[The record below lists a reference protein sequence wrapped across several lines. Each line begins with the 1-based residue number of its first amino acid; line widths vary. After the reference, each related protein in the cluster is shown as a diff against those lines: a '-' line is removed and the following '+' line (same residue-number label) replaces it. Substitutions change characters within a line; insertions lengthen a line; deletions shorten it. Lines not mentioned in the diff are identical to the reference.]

1 MKGASRTLSPVEPRL
16 PGTSQSRP
24 AFFRSLPAAGDVQGA
39 VAVACSVFLVGCV
52 AAFFWSTRHWP
63 LVNDPA
69 LMHYV
74 VFLMGRGMAPY
85 RDIHDINLPG
95 AYAPEW
101 LSMTLASL
109 LHVSQAAMWRGMDW
123 LLLGLAALAMLRIA
137 TRFSWF
143 AGVVAGSLFALYHGR
158 DGVGQA
164 AQRDLILTVLL
175 LWATEQLLRAM
186 RGCSAWPLVGFG
198 LCLGAAASIKPV
210 ALVYGICLLPL
221 LFQKGRT
228 KAALAAAAG
237 FALPVLATTAFLLH
251 WHAVEAFRRM
261 VEFDLPYHVSL
272 AHGTVSQLVWAAS
285 ISSVKKLICLL
296 GLTLLLAGRWRG
308 SFTAFAWPTSQ
319 NRKSQAWTCSPERC
333 LLLLG
338 VLLGL
343 FCFVAQGKGYPY
355 QRYPFVAFL
364 FLLAALEFTAAAAG
378 GPRLLRAAGVAGL
391 AFCIV
396 LCAPVYLR
404 GAIQA
409 RWSSPV
415 LQIEDALRRQAAA
428 GDLRSLQGKVQC
440 MDVATGCTDAL
451 LALGLGEAT
460 GTIYDE
466 FLFPQ
471 VPAGWSVLPA
481 GSRLEEPLPAALV
494 AGRQA
499 FQKALDGNPPRV
511 IIVTSWLFPEGPG
524 DYRKLMLW
532 PWFEEYLQAYR
543 LVEQQ
548 AFPRGENGPLGFRV
562 YVRREAKAG
571 FPLGVE

>member
-1 MKGASRTLSPVEPRL
+1 M
-16 PGTSQSRP
+16 
-24 AFFRSLPAAGDVQGA
+24 QGA
-39 VAVACSVFLVGCV
+39 VPIACSVFLVGCV

-109 LHVSQAAMWRGMDW
+109 LHVSNAAMWRMMDW

-137 TRFSWF
+137 SRFYRF
-143 AGVVAGSLFALYHGR
+143 AGVVAASLFALYHGR

-164 AQRDLILTVLL
+164 GQRDLVLTVLL
-175 LWATEQLLRAM
+175 LWATERLLRAM
-186 RGCSAWPLVGFG
+186 RGSSAWPLAGFG

-210 ALVYGICLLPL
+210 ALVFAVCLLPV
-221 LFQKGRT
+221 LFRKGHT
-228 KAALAAAAG
+228 KTAIAAAAG
-237 FALPVLATTAFLLH
+237 FALPVLATMAFLLH
-251 WHAVEAFRRM
+251 WHAAGAFRRM
-261 VEFDLPYHVSL
+261 VQFDLPYHVTL
-272 AHGTVSQLVWAAS
+272 AHGTVAQLLWSSS

-296 GLTLLLAGRWRG
+296 VIALLLAGGWRS
-308 SFTAFAWPTSQ
+308 SFTAFAVPTSQ
-319 NRKSQAWTCSPERC
+319 NRRSPTWTCSPERC
-333 LLLLG
+333 LLLLS

-364 FLLAALEFTAAAAG
+364 FLLASLEFTAAAVSES
-378 GPRLLRAAGVAGL
+378 RWLRVAGVAGL

-404 GAIQA
+404 GAVQA
-409 RWSSPV
+409 GWSAPV
-415 LQIEDALRRQAAA
+415 LQIRDALRRQAAA
-428 GDLRSLQGKVQC
+428 GDLRSLQGQVQC

-451 LALGLGEAT
+451 LALGLREAT

-471 VPAGWSVLPA
+471 VPDGWSGLPA
-481 GSRLEEPLPAALV
+481 GSRFKKPLPAAVL

-499 FQKALDGNPPRV
+499 FRNALNGNPPRV
-511 IIVTSWLFPEGPG
+511 IVVTSWLFPEGPG
-524 DYRKLMLW
+524 DYRKLELW

-543 LVEQQ
+543 LAEQQ
-548 AFPRGENGPLGFRV
+548 TFPRGENGPLGFRV
-562 YVRREAKAG
+562 YVRR
-571 FPLGVE
+571 

>member
-1 MKGASRTLSPVEPRL
+1 M
-16 PGTSQSRP
+16 QH
-24 AFFRSLPAAGDVQGA
+24 A
-39 VAVACSVFLVGCV
+39 VTTACSVFLVGCV
-52 AAFFWSTRHWP
+52 TAFFWSTRHWP

-101 LSMTLASL
+101 LSMVLASL
-109 LHVSQAAMWRGMDW
+109 LHVSNAAMWRVMDW
-123 LLLGLAALAMLRIA
+123 LLMGLAALAMLRIA
-137 TRFSWF
+137 GRFHRF

-164 AQRDLILTVLL
+164 GQRDLVLTVLL
-175 LWATEQLLRAM
+175 LWATERLLGAM
-186 RGCSAWPLVGFG
+186 RGRSAWPLVGFG
-198 LCLGAAASIKPV
+198 LCLGAAVSVKPV
-210 ALVYGICLLPL
+210 ALVFAVCLLPVF
-221 LFQKGRT
+221 FQKGRA
-228 KAALAAAAG
+228 KAAVAVAAG
-237 FALPVLATTAFLLH
+237 FMLPVLGTMVFLLH
-251 WHAVEAFRRM
+251 WHAVGAFRRM
-261 VEFDLPYHVSL
+261 VQFDLPYHVSL
-272 AHGTVSQLVWAAS
+272 AHGTVPQLLWSSS

-296 GLTLLLAGRWRG
+296 GIPLLLDEGWRG
-308 SFTAFAWPTSQ
+308 SFAAFAVPTFH
-319 NRKSQAWTCSPERC
+319 NRKNLTWVCSPERC
-333 LLLLG
+333 LLLLS

-343 FCFVAQGKGYPY
+343 LCFVAQGKGYPY

-364 FLLAALEFTAAAAG
+364 FLLASLEFTAAAASG
-378 GPRLLRAAGVAGL
+378 SRLLRVTGMAGL

-409 RWSSPV
+409 RWSAPV
-415 LQIEDALRRQAAA
+415 LPIEDALLRQAAG

-451 LALGLGEAT
+451 LALGLREAT

-471 VPAGWSVLPA
+471 VPDGWFGLPA

-494 AGRQA
+494 TGRQA
-499 FQKALDGNPPRV
+499 FRNALNGNPPRV
-511 IIVTSWLFPEGPG
+511 ILVTLWLFPEGPG
-524 DYRKLMLW
+524 DYRKLALW

-562 YVRREAKAG
+562 YVRR
-571 FPLGVE
+571 